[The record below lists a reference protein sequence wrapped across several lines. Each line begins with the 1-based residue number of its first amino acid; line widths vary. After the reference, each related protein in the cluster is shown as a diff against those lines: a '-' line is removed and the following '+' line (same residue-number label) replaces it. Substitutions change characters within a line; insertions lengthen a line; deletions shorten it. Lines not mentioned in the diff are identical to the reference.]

1 MKQNKILPAPGS
13 TLSEWEYLIGI
24 VNAMGINIEYKNEI
38 EINADLVRDYL
49 DKESLPT
56 FDNLNKP
63 SNLYG
68 VINTKPINITTKDL
82 IKQDFPLLMVR
93 RLYGDSS
100 TQINSPSISMLGS
113 ERFIELNSSTAE
125 KYGISSKVGN
135 FIQGSNSIS
144 IKIDI
149 NNLLPDDLVIAP
161 INRRGFENIDPSKD
175 FEITEARNREEL
187 SVN

>member
-1 MKQNKILPAPGS
+1 M
-13 TLSEWEYLIGI
+13 
-24 VNAMGINIEYKNEI
+24 
-38 EINADLVRDYL
+38 
-49 DKESLPT
+49 
-56 FDNLNKP
+56 
-63 SNLYG
+63 
-68 VINTKPINITTKDL
+68 
-82 IKQDFPLLMVR
+82 
-93 RLYGDSS
+93 
-100 TQINSPSISMLGS
+100 
-113 ERFIELNSSTAE
+113 NSSTAE

>member
-1 MKQNKILPAPGS
+1 M
-13 TLSEWEYLIGI
+13 
-24 VNAMGINIEYKNEI
+24 VINEND
-38 EINADLVRDYL
+38 INTHLVRDYK
-49 DKESLPT
+49 DQESLPT

-68 VINTKPINITTKDL
+68 VINTKEIEIAIKDL
-82 IKQDFPLLMVR
+82 NKEDFHLLMVR

-113 ERFIELNSSTAE
+113 ERFIELNSSTAK
-125 KYGISSKVGN
+125 KYGINSKDGN
-135 FIQGSNSIS
+135 FIQGSISIS
-144 IKIDI
+144 VKIDI
-149 NNLLPDDLVIAP
+149 NDFLPDDLVIVP

-175 FEITEARNREEL
+175 FEITEAKNREEL